1 MRAEKFWE
9 IEVPRPP
16 SGQFSS
22 KMGADKKPILGRFEI
37 RDIRGLSGVLELPGG
52 YSLVK
57 KLSVPLFGIA
67 AFDLQLLIVNLSDE
81 DHFLLEN

>member
-1 MRAEKFWE
+1 MGAENFWE

-37 RDIRGLSGVLELPGG
+37 RDIRGLSGVLRHNAKMKYGLM
-52 YSLVK
+52 
-57 KLSVPLFGIA
+57 
-67 AFDLQLLIVNLSDE
+67 D
-81 DHFLLEN
+81 